1 MNLNLFFLVCRFPT
15 LNRWIQMQT
24 NLHRVSEFAVTANQ
38 TADDS
43 NLEAR
48 TSVKRVREL
57 DTETE
62 SDADD
67 IVSSIPG
74 ALSDLSSHGIEASD
88 FWLDSSKSEG
98 SQLDTTV
105 FLSFDWDNEQPY
117 ERAVERYYSSN
128 CCANYSYFQVPLHLN

>member
-1 MNLNLFFLVCRFPT
+1 
-15 LNRWIQMQT
+15 MQT
-24 NLHRVSEFAVTANQ
+24 NLHRVSEFAVTSSQ

-67 IVSSIPG
+67 IVSGSTIPVV
-74 ALSDLSSHGIEASD
+74 LSDLSSHGIEATD

-128 CCANYSYFQVPLHLN
+128 CCSNCQFF